1 MKSLSYFV
9 VGLLLLSGFAAISI
23 GNEADEKLETVSLSF
38 LEPNIIVKE
47 SFVEIEVEGSNN
59 RIFNA
64 GEPMLPVYTEFLIL
78 PFGA

>member
-1 MKSLSYFV
+1 MKKLSYFV
-9 VGLLLLSGFAAISI
+9 VGLLLFSGFAIIGI

-38 LEPNIIVKE
+38 LEPNIIEKE

-64 GEPMLPVYTEFLIL
+64 GKPMLPVYT
-78 PFGA
+78 

>member
-9 VGLLLLSGFAAISI
+9 VGLLVLSGFTAISI
-23 GNEADEKLETVSLSF
+23 GNEADEKQETVSLSF
-38 LEPNIIVKE
+38 LEPNIVVKE

-64 GEPMLPVYTEFLIL
+64 GEQCFQFIRKP
-78 PFGA
+78 